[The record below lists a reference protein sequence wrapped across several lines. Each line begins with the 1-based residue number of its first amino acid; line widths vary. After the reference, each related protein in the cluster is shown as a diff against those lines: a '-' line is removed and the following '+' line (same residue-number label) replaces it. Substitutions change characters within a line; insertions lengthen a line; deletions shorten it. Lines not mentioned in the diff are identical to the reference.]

1 MIKNEKQYKI
11 AKSKL
16 DRWLETQ
23 TQLRNADT
31 KNWVVK
37 EQKFSVE
44 QQIKQLKSEIKE
56 YEDIVSGR
64 RQLVELE
71 LVSQIPSMLIKWRI
85 ARHLTQRELAERAG
99 IHENQLQKYEAED
112 YGCASYQTIAHI
124 AQVLLEDNR
133 HL

>member
-1 MIKNEKQYKI
+1 MIKNEKQYKV

-16 DRWLETQ
+16 NKWLETQ
-23 TQLRNADT
+23 SQLRSSDIT
-31 KNWVVK
+31 DWVVK
-37 EQKFSVE
+37 EQKFGVE

-56 YEDIVSGR
+56 YEDTVSGR
-64 RQLVELE
+64 GRKLLELE

-85 ARHLTQRELAERAG
+85 ARHLTQRDLAERAG

-124 AQVLLEDNR
+124 AQVLLER
-133 HL
+133 

>member
-1 MIKNEKQYKI
+1 MIKNEKQYKV

-16 DRWLETQ
+16 RKWLETQ
-23 TQLRNADT
+23 TQLRSADIS
-31 KNWVVK
+31 NWVVK
-37 EQKFSVE
+37 EQKFGVE

-56 YEDIVSGR
+56 YEDTVSGR
-64 RQLVELE
+64 RKLLELE

-85 ARHLTQRELAERAG
+85 ARQLTQRELAERAG

-124 AQVLLEDNR
+124 AQVLLER
-133 HL
+133 